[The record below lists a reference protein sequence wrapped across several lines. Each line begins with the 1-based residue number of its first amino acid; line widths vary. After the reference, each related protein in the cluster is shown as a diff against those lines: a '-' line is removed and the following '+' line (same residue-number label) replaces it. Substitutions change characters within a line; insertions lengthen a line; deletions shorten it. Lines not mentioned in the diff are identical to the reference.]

1 MIYSGCGNVRGI
13 LIGISE
19 AVQGQ
24 VHHLAQAEILV
35 GRSSASIVRVPHRSV
50 SREHCL
56 IRVLDERIEIQDKG
70 SRNGTF
76 VNGLP
81 VRERIL
87 LDGDELMIGDVVFL
101 YRALKPGVAIPANP
115 GMVEP
120 SVSHT
125 LDAPHVPLAREAA
138 TLTRVGEIAGL
149 VQHLYLDRAAD
160 SKTESARQMFTAMF
174 GIIPSRRGA
183 LLLFIKGT
191 DERHTLAEFDADAPK
206 RSVNV
211 PPAVIH
217 KIAESHAAAAGI
229 DRGTAWLASPL
240 LFSVR
245 ILGAL
250 YLDSGD
256 TRRDYG
262 SRDQHMIAAICDIL
276 ALAIENARDL
286 QMLQIENRLLRAGM
300 SPDGPLIGES
310 APMLALQSSILKVA
324 RANTTV
330 LIRGES
336 GTGKELVA
344 RAIHRNSPRSTRP
357 FVALNCA
364 AIAETLLES
373 EFFGYEKGAFTGAV
387 AQRRGRLEM
396 ADGGTVFLDEIGEL
410 ALPLQAKLLRVL
422 QEHEF
427 ERVGG
432 SRTVKVDI
440 RVVTATNRDLEK
452 AVQAGTFREDLFY
465 RLNVVPLHVPPLRE
479 RRDDI
484 LLLATHFVRKCS
496 EQIGRRV
503 SGFSRE
509 ARALLVAYDWP
520 GNVRELQNVIERAV
534 VLGSS
539 ETVIPEDLPEALL
552 DAMPL
557 SNSDDEGFH
566 ASVRQHRRRIILAA
580 VERADGNVAEAAR
593 ALKLHPVYLHRL
605 ITSLG
610 LRQSA
615 SE

>member
-1 MIYSGCGNVRGI
+1 MRGI

-24 VHHLAQAEILV
+24 VYHLSEAEVLL
-35 GRSSASIVRVPHRSV
+35 GRGSASTLRVPHSSV

-56 IRVLDERIEIQDKG
+56 IRVHEHRIEIQDKG

-81 VRERIL
+81 VRERAL
-87 LDGDELMIGDVVFL
+87 LDGDELMFGDVVFQF
-101 YRALKPGVAIPANP
+101 RSVEPGAVIPANP

-120 SVSHT
+120 SFSQT
-125 LDAPHVPLAREAA
+125 LNSPHVPLAREAA
-138 TLTRVGEIAGL
+138 TLVRIGEIARM
-149 VQHLYLDRAAD
+149 VQDLYLDRVSD
-160 SKTESARQMFTAMF
+160 SQSDSARRLFEAMF
-174 GIIPSRRGA
+174 EMIPSRRGA
-183 LLLFIKGT
+183 LLLFVKGS
-191 DERHTLAEFDADAPK
+191 DEQRLLAEFAADAPK
-206 RSVNV
+206 SAVKV
-211 PPAVIH
+211 PRTVKH
-217 KIAESHAAAAGI
+217 RLFESRAAAAGI
-229 DRGTAWLASPL
+229 EERIAWLASPL
-240 LFSVR
+240 LFSGR
-245 ILGAL
+245 IAGAL
-250 YLDSGD
+250 YLDSGAS
-256 TRRDYG
+256 RRDYG
-262 SRDQHMIAAICDIL
+262 DRDLQMISAVCEVL

-286 QMLQIENRLLRAGM
+286 QMLQFENGLLRAGIT
-300 SPDGPLIGES
+300 PDSALIGDS
-310 APMLALQSSILKVA
+310 ASMSALQGAILKVA
-324 RANTTV
+324 RASATV
-330 LIRGES
+330 LICGES

-344 RAIHRNSPRSTRP
+344 RAIHRNSPRSARP

-364 AIAETLLES
+364 AITETLVES

-387 AQRRGRLEM
+387 AQRKGRLET

-410 ALPLQAKLLRVL
+410 SLPLQAKLLRVL

-440 RVVTATNRDLEK
+440 RVVAATNRDLEK
-452 AVQAGTFREDLFY
+452 AIQVGTFREDLFY
-465 RLNVVPLHVPPLRE
+465 RLNVVRLHVPPLRD

-539 ETVIPEDLPEALL
+539 ETIIPEDLPETLF
-552 DAMPL
+552 DATPTPDL
-557 SNSDDEGFH
+557 NDDGFH

-580 VERADGNVAEAAR
+580 IERAGGNVAEAAR

-610 LRQSA
+610 LRQSG
-615 SE
+615 SD